1 MPGTGM
7 RYQYDR
13 KYNYSFTFTSETTWS
28 LYFRVQWYQRIH
40 GAQEGLL
47 LLLLLLCSHPRVWY
61 HSSSC
66 RCSSIP
72 LPRHVLY
79 DGAAAA
85 IINIYGDTIQK
96 RAVPVV
102 VALIVTIVFL
112 TLYVG
117 LLYALVRLSILGAI
131 SS

>member
-1 MPGTGM
+1 MTGNIITVLHLHQRPHGHYISVYSGTNESM
-7 RYQYDR
+7 AP
-13 KYNYSFTFTSETTWS
+13 KK
-28 LYFRVQWYQRIH
+28 
-40 GAQEGLL
+40 GLL
-47 LLLLLLCSHPRVWY
+47 LLLLLLRSHPRVWY